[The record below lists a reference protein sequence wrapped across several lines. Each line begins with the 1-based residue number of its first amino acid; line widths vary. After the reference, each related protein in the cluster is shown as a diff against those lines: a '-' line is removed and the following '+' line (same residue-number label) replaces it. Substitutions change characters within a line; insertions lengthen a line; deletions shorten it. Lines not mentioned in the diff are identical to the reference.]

1 MQTTISSSEAADD
14 FIAVIER
21 SQSAPVLIR
30 DGDEDVAVVFSL
42 RPRVKTEAER
52 QAAWE
57 KFERTRN
64 RLAAE
69 LEANLAREGTTVED
83 FLADVLES

>member
-14 FIAVIER
+14 FIGVIER

-30 DGDEDVAVVFSL
+30 DGDEDIAVIFSL

-57 KFERTRN
+57 KFESTRN
-64 RLAAE
+64 RVAAE
-69 LEANLAREGTTVED
+69 LEANLAKEGITVDE
-83 FLADVLES
+83 FLADVLEP

>member
-14 FIAVIER
+14 FIGVIER

-30 DGDEDVAVVFSL
+30 DGDEDVAMVLSL
-42 RPRVKTEAER
+42 RPRLKTEAER

-64 RLAAE
+64 RVAAE
-69 LEANLAREGTTVED
+69 LEANLAKEGITVEQ
-83 FLADVLES
+83 FLADVLEP